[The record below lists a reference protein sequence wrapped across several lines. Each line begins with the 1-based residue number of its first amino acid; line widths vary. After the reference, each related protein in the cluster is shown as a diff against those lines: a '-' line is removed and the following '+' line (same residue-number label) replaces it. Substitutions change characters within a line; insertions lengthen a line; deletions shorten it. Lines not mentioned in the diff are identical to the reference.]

1 MARVAI
7 LLSTYNGQ
15 RFLAEQL
22 DSVAAQ
28 SYRDW
33 VLYWRDDGSTDATR
47 RLTRVFL
54 DRLGPGRA
62 VRLDDNGRV
71 GATESFLRLLRAAV
85 RDGQQMVAFA
95 DQDDVWLPEK
105 LARGA
110 AALDPCR
117 NDRPGI
123 GTNPPLPLAGEIGPH
138 RGPGEGAL
146 GETLDRRCAPTSPVS
161 PGEASGDVPA
171 LYFARQQLVDAG
183 LRPIGLPPPLR
194 RPPGFPAALTQN
206 LATGCTLMLN
216 RAAAELVAA
225 STAPA
230 AACHDWW
237 CYLVVAGAGGRLLS
251 DATPTVLYRQHAGN
265 VVGAPASS
273 LSRGLAAVRRGPD
286 AFMNILRQNVFALAD
301 QPHLL
306 APAAAAQAM
315 AIARALRG
323 GPLDRWRALRLPGL
337 RRQTWQETLVFRLWF
352 LLG

>member
-1 MARVAI
+1 MVAGETGAR
-7 LLSTYNGQ
+7 
-15 RFLAEQL
+15 R
-22 DSVAAQ
+22 
-28 SYRDW
+28 
-33 VLYWRDDGSTDATR
+33 
-47 RLTRVFL
+47 
-54 DRLGPGRA
+54 GRA
-62 VRLDDNGRV
+62 G
-71 GATESFLRLLRAAV
+71 S
-85 RDGQQMVAFA
+85 
-95 DQDDVWLPEK
+95 LPERQAGHRHK
-105 LARGA
+105 PTSPARGRGC
-110 AALDPCR
+110 PR
-117 NDRPGI
+117 SGPSE
-123 GTNPPLPLAGEIGPH
+123 GTP
-138 RGPGEGAL
+138 
-146 GETLDRRCAPTSPVS
+146 GETLIRHCAPTSPIS
-161 PGEASGDVPA
+161 AGEASGNAPA

-230 AACHDWW
+230 AANHDWW

-251 DATPTVLYRQHAGN
+251 DATPTVLYHRQHAGN
-265 VVGAPASS
+265 VVGAPASL
-273 LSRGLAAVRRGPD
+273 LSRGLAALRRGPD
-286 AFMNILRQNVFALAD
+286 GFMNILRQNVFALAD